1 MSKAVAGGEEAGPPM
16 SQPRWGTFVILWFV
30 CVQMGPRSSLVLS

>member
-16 SQPRWGTFVILWFV
+16 SQPRWGALVILWF
-30 CVQMGPRSSLVLS
+30 VQMGPRSSIVLS